1 VLAASP
7 VHAALLIFEVIERPS
22 CVIRADEFEG
32 ELRPRFL
39 KGEGVG
45 ALVWE
50 LSKRVGLS
58 QMGVSLRSTE
68 PGFKSTNRH
77 FHTVEEEWVFVLSG
91 EGFVRIGPHRLPVRS
106 GSFIGFPQGPRPHH
120 FEASGEQPLVFLEGG
135 ERRKDEDTG
144 WYVDDGWMWE
154 PGGFKETKQPPPQE
168 EGDASQCVH
177 LDELPRTIF
186 QHEVDARAIRQLSD
200 LRSATGLMR
209 QAVRWAR
216 VAAGD
221 RSTAY
226 HTHDRT
232 DEWVYILEGRANVR
246 VGDDHFEV
254 SAGDFLGHPAG
265 GLPHRMEPTSEIT
278 YLMGGQ
284 SDPDD
289 VVDYPEAGVQRRN
302 GRIVPAHG

>member
-1 VLAASP
+1 
-7 VHAALLIFEVIERPS
+7 
-22 CVIRADEFEG
+22 
-32 ELRPRFL
+32 
-39 KGEGVG
+39 
-45 ALVWE
+45 
-50 LSKRVGLS
+50 
-58 QMGVSLRSTE
+58 
-68 PGFKSTNRH
+68 
-77 FHTVEEEWVFVLSG
+77 
-91 EGFVRIGPHRLPVRS
+91 
-106 GSFIGFPQGPRPHH
+106 
-120 FEASGEQPLVFLEGG
+120 
-135 ERRKDEDTG
+135 
-144 WYVDDGWMWE
+144 
-154 PGGFKETKQPPPQE
+154 
-168 EGDASQCVH
+168 
-177 LDELPRTIF
+177 
-186 QHEVDARAIRQLSD
+186 
-200 LRSATGLMR
+200 MR

-284 SDPDD
+284 SDPAD